1 MADEI
6 PVLFRL
12 DRLYDDFSAA
22 PQVTKPGLVVGDW
35 RALGLPIDVEGPDHA
50 HQRMLL
56 GRVHSPRY
64 VRDVCEGKAE
74 NGFGTL
80 DGRLAHRML
89 EPVEAMGSAADYLF
103 RGYRV
108 ACAPFGGFQH
118 AHYARAEGGC
128 TFNGLVAAAK
138 ALANSGPVGILN
150 FDAVRGN
157 GTADILRRE
166 PIARLTYVSAADEFQ
181 GPDRGVEFMAGIRS
195 MMRRLI
201 HDGCQSVVYHA
212 SVNQHL
218 SAPGIGMLT
227 TEQMTERDRI
237 VFSWL
242 ADAKIKVLWCL
253 GDGYQTDQDGSMRT
267 VVELHR
273 NTMIQC
279 VEVFTGKKVVLPKR
293 VSPVLREVVRNP
305 HFPYDTDAGRSM
317 AVALWLYRV
326 CGIKPTDVVP
336 DDVYLLPEPVHLWR
350 LVATRI
356 KVVEAMPQTK
366 EIGMKAAVL
375 RWIRSYLRYVP
386 ADTRMVFSQW
396 VADAQAQVLDPRAL
410 VDVQRLLGL
419 RSRGKADPVAV
430 EIERELRDK
439 IAAGKA
445 PASLLATYVRPARK

>member
-1 MADEI
+1 MADKI

-35 RALGLPIDVEGPDHA
+35 RALGLPIEVDGTDHA
-50 HQRMLL
+50 HHGMLL

-80 DGRLAHRML
+80 DGRLAYRML
-89 EPVEAMGSAADYLF
+89 EPVEAMGSAADYLL

-108 ACAPFGGFQH
+108 ACAPYGGFQH
-118 AHYARAEGGC
+118 AHFARAEGGC

-138 ALANSGPVGILN
+138 ALAQMGPVSILN

-166 PIARLTYVSAADEFQ
+166 PVPRLTYISAADEFQ
-181 GPDRGVEFMAGIRS
+181 GPDRGAAFMAGIRS
-195 MMRRLI
+195 MVRRLI

-212 SVNQHL
+212 SVNQHV

-227 TEQMTERDRI
+227 TEQMVERDRI

-242 ADAKIKVLWCL
+242 ADAKIRVLWCL

-279 VEVFTGKKVVLPKR
+279 VEAFTGKKVALPKR
-293 VSPVLREVVRNP
+293 VSPVLREVVRHP
-305 HFPYDTDAGRSM
+305 HYPYDSDAGRAM

-326 CGIKPTDVVP
+326 CGIKPPDVVP
-336 DDVYLLPEPVHLWR
+336 DDVYLLPEPTHLWR
-350 LVATRI
+350 LLATRI

-366 EIGMKAAVL
+366 EIGTKAAVQ
-375 RWIRSYLRYVP
+375 RWMRSYLRYVP
-386 ADTRMVFSQW
+386 PDTRSAFSQW
-396 VADAQAQVLDPRAL
+396 VVDAQAKVVDAQVLME
-410 VDVQRLLGL
+410 VQRLLGL
-419 RSRGKADPVAV
+419 RGRGRADPVAV

-445 PASLLATYVRPARK
+445 PASMLATKMRGRGW